1 MKILKQNQQVL
12 IIQRGTK
19 IGFLLGISFVMLA
32 LLAMILVFLY
42 SISISLGLGGWGLLF
57 LPLAVWLFWLGLY
70 RFLTNDQI
78 VTVYNFD
85 KGRNQAT
92 IEFQGLRKSR
102 TIDFPLDKI
111 RSVEVKFLGAQYIG
125 HGVTLMDFRLQL
137 ITNSGEML
145 VDKAVSLGEKRELES
160 IARCLRGFILNY

>member
-1 MKILKQNQQVL
+1 
-12 IIQRGTK
+12 
-19 IGFLLGISFVMLA
+19 MLA
-32 LLAMILVFLY
+32 LLVMILLVLY
-42 SISISLGLGGWGLLF
+42 SISLSIGEWGLLF
-57 LPLAVWLFWLGLY
+57 SPLAVWLFWIGLY
-70 RFLTNDQI
+70 RFLTNDKI

-85 KGRNQAT
+85 KGRNKGT

-102 TIDFPLDKI
+102 TVDFPLDKI

>member
-19 IGFLLGISFVMLA
+19 VGFLLGISFVMLP
-32 LLAMILVFLY
+32 LLAMIVFVLY
-42 SISISLGLGGWGLLF
+42 SISISLGIGWWGLLF
-57 LPLAVWLFWLGLY
+57 SPLAVWLFWLGLH
-70 RFLTNDQI
+70 RFLTNDKI

-85 KGRNQAT
+85 KGCNKAT
-92 IEFQGLRKSR
+92 IEFQGLRKSK

-111 RSVEVKFLGAQYIG
+111 RSVEVKFIKAQYIG
-125 HGVTLMDFRLQL
+125 HGFTLMDFRLQF

-160 IARCLRGFILNY
+160 IARYARGFILNY

>member
-19 IGFLLGISFVMLA
+19 VGFLVGIIFVMLA
-32 LLAMILVFLY
+32 LLAMLVLALY
-42 SISISLGLGGWGLLF
+42 SISISFGIGWWGLLF
-57 LPLAVWLFWLGLY
+57 SPLAVWLFWLGLQ
-70 RFLTNDQI
+70 RFLTNEKI

-85 KGRNQAT
+85 KGRNKAT

-111 RSVEVKFLGAQYIG
+111 RSVDVKFLGTQYIG
-125 HGVTLMDFRLQL
+125 HGVTLMDFRLHL

-145 VDKAVSLGEKRELES
+145 VDKAVSLGERRELEN
-160 IARCLRGFILNY
+160 IARFLRGFILNY